1 MVRRGLAVLEKAAW
15 WLVLIGA
22 LNWLLVGFF
31 QFDVVAAL
39 CGGSDALVSRI
50 VYVLVGIAGV
60 YLLPQ
65 AFGINMFSKKMD

>member
-1 MVRRGLAVLEKAAW
+1 MAVLEKAAW
-15 WLVLIGA
+15 WLVLLGA

-31 QFDVVAAL
+31 QFDFVAAL

-65 AFGINMFSKKMD
+65 AFGVNMFSKKE